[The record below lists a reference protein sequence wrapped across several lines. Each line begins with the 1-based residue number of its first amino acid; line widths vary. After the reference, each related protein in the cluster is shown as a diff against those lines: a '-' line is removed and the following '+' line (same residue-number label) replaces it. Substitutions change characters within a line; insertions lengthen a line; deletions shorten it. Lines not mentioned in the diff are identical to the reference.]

1 MSSNMMQTVLSVV
14 EAEQGISIR
23 WTCAWKVVEWLLHQE
38 WNTVTLLELGT
49 YYVLEAGKAAAL
61 GYVAAL
67 VQLQRRSY
75 GRR

>member
-1 MSSNMMQTVLSVV
+1 MCVEGGGVV
-14 EAEQGISIR
+14 APPG
-23 WTCAWKVVEWLLHQE
+23 E